1 MTMIDYVEGL
11 LEELEYYDSAH
22 KLEDYENLERQE
34 IQNELEGIFNDYK
47 EECKNESC
55 NFKEEIEEIKKWL
68 NERESL
74 MKHAGIYSENKK
86 SPSR

>member
-34 IQNELEGIFNDYK
+34 IQNELEGILMITKRNVK
-47 EECKNESC
+47 MKVV
-55 NFKEEIEEIKKWL
+55 ILKKRL
-68 NERESL
+68 RRLRN
-74 MKHAGIYSENKK
+74 G
-86 SPSR
+86 